1 VCAGPV
7 RRTLTFSHLVA
18 RPWRIPA
25 EQAAGALRNL
35 AHSPGFETVFEAIED
50 FRWTGP
56 EPRCPITVAW
66 GEKDRVLIYS
76 RQAPR
81 ARRRLPSARHVTLTG
96 CGHVPTWDDA
106 DPLARR
112 LISRVLENAG
122 MTVVAEVCS
131 GAEAV
136 APALRHAPDVVLL
149 DRPDA
154 VRALHP
160 YAHIVVLACHE
171 DPDEAVRALAAG
183 ASGYLSKDLELDAL
197 PRAIA
202 AVTAGE
208 AAVSR
213 RLTSHL
219 IECFREQ
226 PQLRPIKSPLTARE
240 WEIVDLLGPERTTV
254 EIADTLVISAETV
267 RTHVKSIMRKLGVH
281 SRHDAPEAAER
292 LRLAAA

>member
-1 VCAGPV
+1 MA
-7 RRTLTFSHLVA
+7 LTVVIA
-18 RPWRIPA
+18 
-25 EQAAGALRNL
+25 
-35 AHSPGFETVFEAIED
+35 
-50 FRWTGP
+50 
-56 EPRCPITVAW
+56 
-66 GEKDRVLIYS
+66 
-76 RQAPR
+76 
-81 ARRRLPSARHVTLTG
+81 
-96 CGHVPTWDDA
+96 DA

-112 LISRVLENAG
+112 LIRSVLELAG
-122 MTVVAEVCS
+122 MTVLADVRS

-136 APALRHAPDVVLL
+136 GRVLQHAPDVVLL
-149 DRPDA
+149 DCPDA

-160 YAHIVVLACHE
+160 YAPVVVLACHE

-183 ASGYLSKDLELDAL
+183 ASGYLSKDLELEAL
-197 PRAIA
+197 PRAVA
-202 AVTAGE
+202 AVAAGE

-219 IECFREQ
+219 VERFREL

-281 SRHDAPEAAER
+281 SRHEAPEAAER

>member
-1 VCAGPV
+1 M
-7 RRTLTFSHLVA
+7 
-18 RPWRIPA
+18 
-25 EQAAGALRNL
+25 ALSIVI
-35 AHSPGFETVFEAIED
+35 A
-50 FRWTGP
+50 
-56 EPRCPITVAW
+56 
-66 GEKDRVLIYS
+66 
-76 RQAPR
+76 
-81 ARRRLPSARHVTLTG
+81 
-96 CGHVPTWDDA
+96 DA

-112 LISRVLENAG
+112 LIRNVLEHAG
-122 MTVVAEVCS
+122 MTVVAEVCN
-131 GAEAV
+131 GAAAGV
-136 APALRHAPDVVLL
+136 PVLRHAPDVVLL

-160 YAHIVVLACHE
+160 YAPVVVLACHE

-183 ASGYLSKDLELDAL
+183 ASGYLSTDLELDAL
-197 PRAIA
+197 PRAVA
-202 AVTAGE
+202 AVAAGE

-219 IECFREQ
+219 VECFREQ

-281 SRHDAPEAAER
+281 SRHEAPEAAER
-292 LRLAAA
+292 LRLAAV

>member
-1 VCAGPV
+1 M
-7 RRTLTFSHLVA
+7 TLSIVIA
-18 RPWRIPA
+18 
-25 EQAAGALRNL
+25 
-35 AHSPGFETVFEAIED
+35 
-50 FRWTGP
+50 
-56 EPRCPITVAW
+56 
-66 GEKDRVLIYS
+66 
-76 RQAPR
+76 
-81 ARRRLPSARHVTLTG
+81 
-96 CGHVPTWDDA
+96 DA

-112 LISRVLENAG
+112 LIRSVLHQAG

-131 GAEAV
+131 GAEAGAAV
-136 APALRHAPDVVLL
+136 LRHAPDVVLL

-154 VRALHP
+154 VRVLHR
-160 YAHIVVLACHE
+160 YAPVVVLACHE
-171 DPDEAVRALAAG
+171 DPDEAVRALTAG

-202 AVTAGE
+202 AVAAGE

-219 IECFREQ
+219 LECFREQ

-281 SRHDAPEAAER
+281 SRHEAPEAAER

>member
-1 VCAGPV
+1 M
-7 RRTLTFSHLVA
+7 
-18 RPWRIPA
+18 
-25 EQAAGALRNL
+25 ALSIVI
-35 AHSPGFETVFEAIED
+35 A
-50 FRWTGP
+50 
-56 EPRCPITVAW
+56 
-66 GEKDRVLIYS
+66 
-76 RQAPR
+76 
-81 ARRRLPSARHVTLTG
+81 
-96 CGHVPTWDDA
+96 DA

-112 LISRVLENAG
+112 LIRSVLEGAG
-122 MTVVAEVCS
+122 VLVL
-131 GAEAV
+131 AEACTGTE
-136 APALRHAPDVVLL
+136 AAALVLRFAPDVVLL

-154 VRALHP
+154 VRLIHP
-160 YAHIVVLACHE
+160 HAPVVVLACHE

-197 PRAIA
+197 PRAVA
-202 AVTAGE
+202 AVAAGE

-219 IECFREQ
+219 VECFREQ

-240 WEIVDLLGPERTTV
+240 WEVVDLLGPEHTTV

-281 SRHDAPEAAER
+281 SRHEAPEAAER